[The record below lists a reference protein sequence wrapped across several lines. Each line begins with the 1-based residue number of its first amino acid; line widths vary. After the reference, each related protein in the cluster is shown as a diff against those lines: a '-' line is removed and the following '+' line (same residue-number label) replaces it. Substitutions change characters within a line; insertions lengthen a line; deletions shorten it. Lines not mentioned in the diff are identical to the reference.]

1 MERKKPM
8 RCLSFISLFI
18 LMISACGGGGGGG
31 GSEPALTSTCAD
43 VAGTWTTTEQVNA
56 TACGEGTFTEHLTY
70 TITQNGCTITVV
82 PQGTNLKFTG
92 NVNGNKMGWSG
103 SYPEEGGTTTI
114 NSLTVTISA
123 DGNSFSGS
131 ASWTWSDGR
140 SSCSGT
146 TQSTGT
152 RVSTPVQPTVPTAP
166 SALSATAQ
174 SSNTIRLTWKDN
186 SNNESGFKIERGS
199 SASGPFTEIANV
211 GANITSYDNT
221 GLNPSTT
228 YYYRGLAYNANGN
241 SAYTNV
247 VSATTLSLTAPNA
260 PSSFT
265 ATALSSTTI
274 RLTWTDNANNE
285 TGFEIERY
293 ISSVYGN
300 IATVGANITTYDH
313 TGLTASTTY
322 YYRLRAYN
330 SAGGSSWVYA
340 NATTQS
346 GSSTTLS
353 FLPERDNVVMYN
365 NLNAS
370 VANTVYSNTDLGV
383 SYDFLFS
390 FVNGYDVLAA
400 ASLLYFNVTSVISGK
415 TIVRAT
421 LKLYPRVLPGD
432 WNTVYRVYGLNASW
446 SASTVTW
453 NNCPGWHESP
463 YAQKYPPVTTSL
475 PLEWDVTQIVQGW
488 ANGSRTNYGFVIWD
502 PNTTPSYTPAL
513 RITSFFSMDVYSNT
527 NRRPILEIEYR

>member
-1 MERKKPM
+1 MKKSKLM
-8 RCLSFISLFI
+8 FLFLFIISLPLIFT
-18 LMISACGGGGGGG
+18 ACGGGGGGG
-31 GSEPALTSTCAD
+31 GGPVPSSTCVD

-56 TACGEGTFTEHLTY
+56 TACGQGTFIEHLTY
-70 TITQNGCTITVV
+70 TITQSGCTITVV
-82 PQGTNLKFTG
+82 PQGTNLQFSG
-92 NVNGNKMGWSG
+92 NVNGNQMGWSG

-152 RVSTPVQPTVPTAP
+152 RISAPSQPTVPTAP
-166 SALSATAQ
+166 SNLNATAQ
-174 SSNTIRLTWKDN
+174 SSNTIRLTWTDN

-199 SASGPFTEIANV
+199 SASGPFTEIASV

-241 SAYTNV
+241 SAYTDV
-247 VSATTLSLTAPNA
+247 VSATTLSITAPNA
-260 PSSFT
+260 PSAFT
-265 ATALSSTTI
+265 ATALSSSTI

-293 ISSVYGN
+293 ISPVWGN
-300 IATVGANITTYDH
+300 IATLGANINTYDH
-313 TGLTASTTY
+313 TGLTASTSY
-322 YYRLRAYN
+322 SYRLRAYN
-330 SAGGSSWVYA
+330 AAGSSSWVYA
-340 NATTQS
+340 SATTQS
-346 GSSTTLS
+346 VPSTTQT

-365 NLNAS
+365 SLNAS

-383 SYDFLFS
+383 GCDFS
-390 FVNGYDVLAA
+390 FNFVYGYDVLAA
-400 ASLLYFNVTSVISGK
+400 ASLLYFNVTPTIYGK

-432 WNTVYRVYGLNASW
+432 WNTVYRVYGLKTSW

-453 NNCPGWHESP
+453 NNCPGWYPSP
-463 YAQKYPPVTTSL
+463 YAQKAPPVTTSL

-488 ANGSRTNYGFVIWD
+488 ANGSSTNYGFVIWD

-513 RITSFFSMDVYSNT
+513 RMTSFDSMNLYSNT